1 MIRTIGFVRSIP
13 KFVALQAIASYRL
26 FVSPYLV
33 SSCCFVPSCSE
44 YSRQALDKYGALK
57 GGWLT
62 LARLARCNVFS
73 KPGYDPLI

>member
-13 KFVALQAIASYRL
+13 KFVALQAIAGYRL

-62 LARLARCNVFS
+62 WHAWRVATYLASRATTH
-73 KPGYDPLI
+73 